1 MKKILTKKENLKD
14 SIPLMSLLTSLNLIL
29 VSFITYLP
37 FTNLFIFFIL
47 PIPSLLCPLFINKKY
62 YWIYFIINLSLGLL
76 VSIGDI
82 SFCLL
87 NLVPSLIIPF
97 VISLLIKLGA
107 NKYFIFFI
115 SSIFIFLINLL
126 SIYVIFYLFKFSI
139 IDFLINLLN
148 ITYNSTLDLLLLPL
162 IYLFSIFE
170 TLILYLIIYYETKS
184 LIDLNIVNSND
195 SYFIYLNLLLTFI
208 SIFAFHFHIKI
219 FYLFLFI
226 SLSGTFILL
235 LDYIKTLQNLIIF
248 IILFIFTWIIY
259 ICFYNYYSLRNSFI
273 LLLTFS
279 LLSSLYELILYLNKL
294 DTPKNLLKLNNE
306 N

>member
-1 MKKILTKKENLKD
+1 MKKILTRKENLKD

-47 PIPSLLCPLFINKKY
+47 PIPSLLCALFINKKY

-97 VISLLIKLGA
+97 VISLLIKLGT

-115 SSIFIFLINLL
+115 SSIFIFFINLL

-208 SIFAFHFHIKI
+208 SVFVFHFHIKI

-235 LDYIKTLQNLIIF
+235 LNYIKTLQNLIIF

-259 ICFYNYYSLRNSFI
+259 ICFYNYYSLKNSFI